1 MLSANAFMIS
11 MTFIT
16 LLMLLPL
23 LLLLL
28 LQIRSSQGM
37 TDRLQPPVGTPAPAA
52 PPAVAGVDA
61 AAATASS

>member
-1 MLSANAFMIS
+1 

-16 LLMLLPL
+16 LLLLLPLLL

>member
-37 TDRLQPPVGTPAPAA
+37 TDRLQPPVGTP
-52 PPAVAGVDA
+52 PPVAGVDA